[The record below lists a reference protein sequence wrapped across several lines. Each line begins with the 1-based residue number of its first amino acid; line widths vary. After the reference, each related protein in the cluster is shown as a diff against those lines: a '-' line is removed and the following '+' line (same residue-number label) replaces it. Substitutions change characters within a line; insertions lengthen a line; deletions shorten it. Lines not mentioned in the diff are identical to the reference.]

1 MAFSDAVSPL
11 KGGWIM
17 SPEEISEFFARRDDF
32 WRRHDF
38 AALAADHAEDGE
50 VESPVGGNV
59 KGRIAI
65 QNIYIEWFSSFPDVV
80 YLTEHLLIDG
90 NRAVQFV
97 KMTGI
102 QKGNFCG
109 LAPTGKQFEVRCAF
123 LFFFTGDKIA
133 REIRIYDFT
142 GVLLQLGVLKAKLAF

>member
-1 MAFSDAVSPL
+1 M
-11 KGGWIM
+11 
-17 SPEEISEFFARRDDF
+17 
-32 WRRHDF
+32 
-38 AALAADHAEDGE
+38 
-50 VESPVGGNV
+50 ESPVGGTV
-59 KGRIAI
+59 KGRTAI

-123 LFFFTGDKIA
+123 LFFLTGDKIA

-142 GVLLQLGVLKAKLAF
+142 GVLLQLGVLKAKPAF